1 MTYSFNTSATN
12 ALTDPPAAP
21 LWRLLSMCLCGLV
34 FLPAACQKQSIKIKG
49 HELSTILAADKKHI
63 GIPIDLPGAL
73 DGPRIVFQSRG
84 VIILGINSDRIS
96 PISPLEL
103 VNKTTGFSLIKASGA
118 GMGLDGESDGDGAN
132 SSWSLAN
139 AGYDFQLRIYPL
151 DPSFAGKFAYGLN
164 DLSLSVDKETAPK
177 DAKKSITLMDFNYL
191 GGVTSMFATND
202 NRKDHFEGE
211 MSQLSTIFI
220 TNSAYELS
228 NGFIGMLSR

>member
-1 MTYSFNTSATN
+1 MIYLPNTPAIN
-12 ALTDPPAAP
+12 ARARAAQ
-21 LWRLLSMCLCGLV
+21 RRITRVASICLCSLA

-164 DLSLSVDKETAPK
+164 DLSLSVDMETAPK